1 MAYET
6 EEQQVEAIKEWLAEN
21 GVSVLTGVA
30 IGFLAIFG
38 WQAWMQHQTAVAI
51 EASNLFEQLVKSVED
66 SKHEEAVPKV
76 TALRNNFDTTPYAAF
91 AELIEARRLY
101 EKKDIAGAKVALKQA
116 IEKAPEPALAIV
128 AVLRLARLHIGS
140 GEFDAASALLD
151 KYPAPKQAFIAEYAV
166 ARGDIARA
174 KGKIAEARRAYQEA
188 LAGKVAQADIVQ
200 LKLDNLPPE
209 S

>member
-38 WQAWMQHQTAVAI
+38 WQAWMQHRTAVAI

-76 TALRNNFDTTPYAAF
+76 TALRNNFDATPYAAF

-101 EKKDIAGAKVALKQA
+101 EKKDVAGAKAALKQA
-116 IEKAPEPALAIV
+116 IEKAPEPALKIV

-140 GEFDAASALLD
+140 SEFDAASALLD
-151 KYPAPKQAFIAEYAV
+151 KYPAPQAFMAEYAI

-174 KGKIAEARRAYQEA
+174 KGKIAEARRTYQEA
-188 LAGKVAQADIVQ
+188 LAGKVGPADVIQ